1 MGNYTT
7 ASSGR
12 RRSAS
17 PGLAFEAEANPDQTE
32 ATSSIP

>member
-1 MGNYTT
+1 MGNN

-17 PGLAFEAEANPDQTE
+17 PGLAFEADNTE
-32 ATSSIP
+32 LSGGKDSNIP